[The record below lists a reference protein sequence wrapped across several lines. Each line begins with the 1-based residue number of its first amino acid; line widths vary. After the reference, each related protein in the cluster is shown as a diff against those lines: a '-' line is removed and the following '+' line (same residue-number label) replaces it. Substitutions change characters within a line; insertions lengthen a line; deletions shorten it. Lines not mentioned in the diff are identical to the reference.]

1 MIFMKEQYQE
11 IYEDQICPLD
21 GRRAVHMLWITKSTC
36 TRCADEVLDFSC
48 SLDDECR
55 ECISEYP

>member
-11 IYEDQICPLD
+11 IYEGQTCPLD
-21 GRRAVHMLWITKSTC
+21 GRAAVHMLWITKSTC

-48 SLDDECR
+48 SLDGECR
-55 ECISEYP
+55 ECVSEYP